1 MIHRIRI
8 IPNLDGRSDRFPC
21 CPGKKAGAEA
31 QKAGR
36 NLLSCPFF
44 VSAKRRGGK
53 GITGLKRRK
62 PAFRKE
68 ELPPFLARRMIFC
81 PGMGPLGNTW
91 FSLFAEPT
99 DNKNFSERKQVSFS
113 AKLEMILA

>member
-1 MIHRIRI
+1 MVVKTGFLVARAKRQA
-8 IPNLDGRSDRFPC
+8 PKPKR
-21 CPGKKAGAEA
+21 
-31 QKAGR
+31 AGR

-81 PGMGPLGNTW
+81 PGMGPLSNTW